1 MSADH
6 HLTSG
11 HDAAHAE
18 GGHAPSTFRGY
29 LTGFILSVI
38 LTVIPFWL
46 VMDGV
51 LATSSD
57 TALLILAIGAVQM
70 VVHMVYFLHMSP
82 RSEGGWTLL
91 ALIFTIIIVVI
102 ALAGSLWVMYHLNV
116 NMMPGLMHDTPS
128 M

>member
-6 HLTSG
+6 HISSG

-29 LTGFILSVI
+29 MTGFILSII

-51 LATSSD
+51 LPSSGD
-57 TALLILAIGAVQM
+57 TALVILLIGAVQM

-82 RSEGGWTLL
+82 RSEGGWTLM
-91 ALIFTIIIVVI
+91 ALLFTVIIVMI

-116 NMMPGLMHDTPS
+116 NMMPGQMHDMSS